1 MSSKVYKEIDPSTLT
16 QEQKLGLLLCAQTN
30 HGEGDLAFVL
40 KLIRER
46 SLGSVWVPFHQKDR
60 DEVIRRIR
68 EAADYP
74 IMIMCDAENGYPGYE
89 IPAAISLSAAGARD
103 AYAEAFGRLNA
114 TMHSRIGYNVL
125 CSPILDRRS
134 FNAPCGGTTRIMGPG
149 KETVARLGA
158 AMIRGM
164 HEGGTLAVA
173 KHYPSPQHSTPYD
186 THMRPGYATD
196 TEEQLLED
204 GLYPYRKLDEAGL
217 LDGVMVG
224 HTLLPSID
232 PDRPA
237 SLSRK
242 VTSILR
248 ECGYEGFYI
257 TDALVMMGVALKYG
271 KRLPTAMAV
280 EAGCD
285 IPLSWE
291 IPCSEAYEVLLEA
304 YRAGRISDE
313 QLDASVSRVLAA
325 QHKIALLPQNT
336 EPRAED
342 IECIRAINRE
352 CVSAVL
358 TEGTSPSIS
367 REGKHLFIIMV
378 DSAMKSESEFDA
390 FAVAWYKP
398 AAIEARI
405 RELFPNS
412 GVVQH
417 PNFPNPKQNYFL
429 FKQQAE
435 YDDIVYI
442 TYLKS
447 EAYLGK
453 ECLTRRTVDMMD
465 ALQAGDRIVA
475 HLHFG
480 NPFVATDAPYIPRVL
495 LGLGSEECILHT
507 LGILAG
513 EAPLVGTQPYAEYL
527 HFHKK
532 GDLL

>member
-1 MSSKVYKEIDPSTLT
+1 MTSKIYKEIDPSTMT
-16 QEQKLGLLLCAQTN
+16 GEQKLGLLLCAQTN
-30 HGEGDLAFVL
+30 HDERDFEFVL

-46 SLGSVWVPFHQKDR
+46 RLGSVWVPFHQKNR
-60 DEVIRRIR
+60 DEVIRRIL
-68 EAADYP
+68 ETADYP
-74 IMIMCDAENGYPGYE
+74 ILIMCDAESGYPGYE
-89 IPAAISLSAAGARD
+89 IPAAISLSASGAREE
-103 AYAEAFGRLNA
+103 YAKAFGRLTA
-114 TMHSRIGYNVL
+114 TMYARIGYNVI
-125 CSPILDRRS
+125 CNPILDRRN
-134 FNAPCGGTTRIMGPG
+134 FNAPCGGTTRIMGPD
-149 KETVARLGA
+149 KEVVTRLAA
-158 AMIRGM
+158 AMIRGI
-164 HEGGTLAVA
+164 HEGGTLSVA
-173 KHYPSPQHSTPYD
+173 KHYPSPQHSCPFD

-196 TEEQLLED
+196 TKEQLLED
-204 GLYPYRKLDEAGL
+204 ALYPYRRLDEAGL

-224 HTLLPSID
+224 HNLLPNID

-248 ECGYEGFYI
+248 ECGYDGFYI

-291 IPCSEAYEVLLEA
+291 IPNSEAYEVLLEA
-304 YRAGRISDE
+304 YRDGRISDE
-313 QLDASVSRVLAA
+313 QLDTSVARVLAA
-325 QHKIALLPQNT
+325 QHKVALLPQNT
-336 EPRAED
+336 APLDED
-342 IECIRAINRE
+342 IACIHAINRE

-358 TEGTSPSIS
+358 EDGVSPAIP

-378 DSAMKSESEFDA
+378 DSAAKSESEFDA

-412 GVVQH
+412 EVVQH
-417 PNFPNPKQNYFL
+417 PNFPNPRQNYFL
-429 FKQQAE
+429 FKRQEE

-442 TYLKS
+442 TYFRG
-447 EAYLGK
+447 EAYIGK

-465 ALQAGDRIVA
+465 ALQAGERIVA

-480 NPFVATDAPYIPRVL
+480 NPFVATDAPYVPRVL
-495 LGLGSEECILHT
+495 LGWGSEECILHT
-507 LGILAG
+507 LDILAG
-513 EAPLVGTQPYAEYL
+513 NAEPVGIQPYAEYL